1 MNTIKVET
9 LKPEQSFKGDLLLDK
24 LFILLGAGQPVT
36 SEFIKELAMWNITE
50 VLLDGTNPFEKPAE
64 TEKINEA
71 DFEDV
76 NINGEPVQEAP
87 KMNTSIKE
95 ALAKAQGT
103 SNEKSRL
110 NAVLNVYNEYMTYI
124 HSVYT
129 RYATHGDFNKDELF
143 ETVKELCVFVKENRR
158 YVLRISPSVETRTKN
173 YLVSHAMRS
182 TIFAIVIGLKLHL
195 NFTQLQELGVGC
207 ILHEIGMLKLP
218 SYLYLSEKKFSH
230 AERAKIATHPLLG
243 YQIINQAEFPITVQ
257 RSILEHHER
266 EDGSG
271 YPQNLTGDKIS
282 DYAKIISVVCSYEA
296 MSSPRNFREA
306 RSTYDAMVE
315 MLKNQNSKYNGDVI
329 KALLYSL
336 SIYPI
341 GAYVYLANGK
351 IGQVCDV
358 NSDNP
363 KNPIVQILGE
373 KAADGDPRTIETD
386 DGINKI
392 VRVLNA
398 AEARDAIKFL
408 KQNEKEE

>member
-9 LKPEQSFKGDLLLDK
+9 LKPEQSFKEELLLDK
-24 LFILLGAGQPVT
+24 SFILLGAGQPVT
-36 SEFIKELAMWNITE
+36 SEFLKELAMWNVTE
-50 VLLDGTNPFEKPAE
+50 VLLDGSNPFVAPVQQEKVSE
-64 TEKINEA
+64 E
-71 DFEDV
+71 DFESV
-76 NINGEPVQEAP
+76 NIDGQPVQEAP

-95 ALAKAQGT
+95 ALAKAQDT

-158 YVLRISPSVETRTKN
+158 YVLRISPLIETRTKN

-195 NFTQLQELGVGC
+195 NFTQLQELGVSC

-243 YQIINQAEFPITVQ
+243 YQIINQADFPISVQ
-257 RSILEHHER
+257 RAILEHHEK

-271 YPQNLTGDKIS
+271 YPQNLVSEKIS
-282 DYAKIISVVCSYEA
+282 NYAKIISVVCSYEA

-392 VRVLNA
+392 VRVLNSE
-398 AEARDAIKFL
+398 EARDAIKFL
-408 KQNEKEE
+408 KQKETE

>member
-9 LKPEQSFKGDLLLDK
+9 LKPEQSFKEELLLDK
-24 LFILLGAGQPVT
+24 SFILLGAGQPVT
-36 SEFIKELAMWNITE
+36 SEFLKELAMWNVTE
-50 VLLDGTNPFEKPAE
+50 VLLDGSNPFVAPVQQEKVSE
-64 TEKINEA
+64 E
-71 DFEDV
+71 DFESV
-76 NINGEPVQEAP
+76 NIDGQPVQEAP

-95 ALAKAQGT
+95 ALAKAQDT

-158 YVLRISPSVETRTKN
+158 YVLRISPSIETRTKN

-195 NFTQLQELGVGC
+195 NFTQLQELGVSC

-243 YQIINQAEFPITVQ
+243 YQIINQADFPISVQ
-257 RSILEHHER
+257 RAILEHHEK

-271 YPQNLTGDKIS
+271 YPQNLVSEKIS
-282 DYAKIISVVCSYEA
+282 NYAKIISVVCSYEA

-392 VRVLNA
+392 VRVLNSE
-398 AEARDAIKFL
+398 EARDAIKFL
-408 KQNEKEE
+408 KQKETE

>member
-9 LKPEQSFKGDLLLDK
+9 LKPEQSFKEELLLDK
-24 LFILLGAGQPVT
+24 SFILLGAGQPVT
-36 SEFIKELAMWNITE
+36 SEFLKELAMWNVTE
-50 VLLDGTNPFEKPAE
+50 VLLDGSNPFVAPVQQEKVSE
-64 TEKINEA
+64 E
-71 DFEDV
+71 DFESV
-76 NINGEPVQEAP
+76 NIDGQPVQEAP

-95 ALAKAQGT
+95 ALAKAQDT

-129 RYATHGDFNKDELF
+129 RYATHGDFNRDELF

-158 YVLRISPSVETRTKN
+158 YVLRISPSIETRTKN

-195 NFTQLQELGVGC
+195 NFTQLQELGVSC

-243 YQIINQAEFPITVQ
+243 YQIINQADFPISVQ
-257 RSILEHHER
+257 RAILEHHEK

-271 YPQNLTGDKIS
+271 YPQNLVSEKIS
-282 DYAKIISVVCSYEA
+282 NYAKIISVVCSYEA

-392 VRVLNA
+392 VRVLNSE
-398 AEARDAIKFL
+398 EARDAIKFL
-408 KQNEKEE
+408 KQKKTE

>member
-1 MNTIKVET
+1 MET
-9 LKPEQSFKGDLLLDK
+9 LKIDSLKADQTFNGELLVDKSFL
-24 LFILLGAGQPVT
+24 LLGAGQKVT
-36 SEFIKELAMWNITE
+36 IELLKSLAVWGITE
-50 VLLDGTNPFEKPAE
+50 LTLDKSAAPAPSIHQIADNTSDDADEFVTFEKKE
-64 TEKINEA
+64 T
-71 DFEDV
+71 
-76 NINGEPVQEAP
+76 EAP

-95 ALAKAQGT
+95 ALAKAQNS

-110 NAVLNVYNEYMTYI
+110 NGVMNVYNEYMSYI

-158 YVLRISPSVETRTKN
+158 YLLRISPSVETRTKN

-195 NFTQLQELGVGC
+195 NFTQLQELGVSC

-243 YQIINQAEFPITVQ
+243 YQVMSQANFDISIQ
-257 RSILEHHER
+257 RAILEHHEH

-271 YPQNLTGDKIS
+271 YPQNLVADKIS
-282 DYAKIISVVCSYEA
+282 DYARIIAVVCAYEA

-306 RSTYDAMVE
+306 RTTYDAMVE
-315 MLKNQNSKYNGDVI
+315 MLRNQNSKYNGDVI

-358 NSDNP
+358 NPDNP

-373 KAADGDPRTIETD
+373 TAADGEPRTVETD
-386 DGINKI
+386 EGINKI
-392 VRVLNA
+392 VRVLNKD
-398 AEARDAIKFL
+398 EAKDAVKFF
-408 KQNEKEE
+408 EKKSS